1 MFNRSFLLSLG
12 ITTLSAAFLFIYFKN
27 RINDVEN
34 KVQLIFD
41 LVQSHQ
47 NNVNQ
52 QQYNSGLTV
61 ELKNETPQGM
71 NPVVES
77 SKIDISEDESSEDE
91 SDESDDSDDS
101 DNERENENTPENM
114 DGQSDDEKVPDLVDA
129 SEDLEVETFP
139 HLEKESNNDTDVNV
153 ENIQDLSEFTLDNVL
168 EESMSLTNNLDEDS
182 LDELSSL
189 DENTI
194 EEQVEKPEEPP
205 QDLKKLTVA
214 TLKTLA
220 EKKGLTNYKS
230 LKKAALIKLI
240 QEN

>member
-27 RINDVEN
+27 RISDVEN

-47 NNVNQ
+47 NNLNQ
-52 QQYNSGLTV
+52 QQYDSGLTV
-61 ELKNETPQGM
+61 ELKNETPQGL
-71 NPVVES
+71 NQVVES
-77 SKIDISEDESSEDE
+77 SKIDISEDESSD
-91 SDESDDSDDS
+91 DESDDSETDS
-101 DNERENENTPENM
+101 DSENENTIENI
-114 DGQSDDEKVPDLVDA
+114 DIKQNDEKIPDLVDT
-129 SEDLEVETFP
+129 SEDLEVET
-139 HLEKESNNDTDVNV
+139 LENDVKDKDQDRDINV
-153 ENIQDLSEFTLDNVL
+153 ENIQDLTEFALDNSL
-168 EESMSLTNNLDEDS
+168 DESISLKNNLDEDS

-194 EEQVEKPEEPP
+194 EEQEEKKKEEP
-205 QDLKKLTVA
+205 QQELKKLTVP

>member
-1 MFNRSFLLSLG
+1 MINRSFLLSLG

-71 NPVVES
+71 NSVVES
-77 SKIDISEDESSEDE
+77 SKIDISEDEYSEDE
-91 SDESDDSDDS
+91 SSENDSDS
-101 DNERENENTPENM
+101 ESENENENTQENM
-114 DGQSDDEKVPDLVDA
+114 DGQADDEKVPDLVHA

-139 HLEKESNNDTDVNV
+139 LEKESNDDTDVNV
-153 ENIQDLSEFTLDNVL
+153 ENIQDLSEFTLDNAL
-168 EESMSLTNNLDEDS
+168 EDSMSLNNNLDQDS

-194 EEQVEKPEEPP
+194 EEHEEKLEEPS